1 MATST
6 GSTGRS
12 RVYLTWSLRY
22 GLTNQLYS
30 HVNGLALALLLGVDG
45 AILPPAVCR
54 ATFNTTLEHLADEA
68 LWSPQPLGT
77 LLDVRKMQAHWR
89 KRHNIDLQEATKF
102 TMTSEGTKYPR
113 PLLTSA
119 RPAGELHDCTVLPI
133 NVPEF
138 STITNAAAAA
148 RQQLEAARAKDAA
161 AGCFILRTES
171 LFRGFF
177 SNSTGGLQATASRG
191 VFYAHRVVELADRV
205 AERIGGRFNAMHLR
219 FEPDMGL
226 NPQELLPVMVG
237 HMRELGYNASILLY
251 AASGLLS
258 YNDTSSEPTALP
270 KAAWLHV
277 LVVGSPAAPPL
288 PLSPS
293 LAHNGSCSGGVLGQV
308 PAAAEVHPGQNA
320 CSPWQSQCMLSCMAL
335 FCLVVPSCTIQAFR
349 RTQKYCI
356 TMVCAAR
363 WWSKRTTWRPM
374 RWKACT
380 PSRRQWWTCL
390 CWPTQTSLWAPSA
403 ALSPTWHESC
413 AS

>member
-258 YNDTSSEPTALP
+258 YNDTSSLQTYTKVLHNDGVCSKVVVKEDYLAANEVEGLHSEQ
-270 KAAWLHV
+270 KAMVDLLV
-277 LVVGSPAAPPL
+277 LAHADKFVGTKRSAFSYMAREL
-288 PLSPS
+288 RQLDGHSPS
-293 LAHNGSCSGGVLGQV
+293 TSILHPPRYGGYWQDGVMEISGKT
-308 PAAAEVHPGQNA
+308 E
-320 CSPWQSQCMLSCMAL
+320 
-335 FCLVVPSCTIQAFR
+335 
-349 RTQKYCI
+349 
-356 TMVCAAR
+356 
-363 WWSKRTTWRPM
+363 
-374 RWKACT
+374 
-380 PSRRQWWTCL
+380 
-390 CWPTQTSLWAPSA
+390 
-403 ALSPTWHESC
+403 
-413 AS
+413 